1 MSEIIVSANELT
13 KNKEELSTLK
23 KTFEGQIRKLEAES
37 KSLNSMWDGEAKR
50 AYQTSMGADIA
61 KLMAFL
67 KVLVEIIAILET
79 IISLYRKMEQKNSA
93 LAAGH

>member
-13 KNKEELSTLK
+13 KKKEELSTLK
-23 KTFEGQIRKLEAES
+23 KTFEGQIKKLEAES
-37 KSLNSMWDGEAKR
+37 KSLNSMWDGEAKK
-50 AYQTSMGADIA
+50 AYQNSMNIDIG

-67 KVLVEIIAILET
+67 KVLIEIIGILEA
-79 IISLYRKMEQKNSA
+79 IIALYRKMEQKNSA